1 MSMLQ
6 IQKGQHVQ
14 THEKSIRQSWE
25 LEVFVPKHLPKA
37 RYSSREGKP
46 SAERAVGVASRKSAY
61 HLHVAVRQTGYS
73 NES

>member
-46 SAERAVGVASRKSAY
+46 NSELAVGIAARKSAY
-61 HLHVAVRQTGYS
+61 HLDVAVRRIGDL